1 MNTTVFLFLFLCS
14 SGNTSDH
21 FRLLPEDNGG
31 EFTILGKAHDPWKQF
46 QGQFAEL
53 LALLDQYARKYYC
66 LRLPKEAYNRL
77 NYKLLKWQDNIHQLD
92 QHEREKADQLRKM
105 LYQKASSAGI
115 RLSSMFE

>member
-14 SGNTSDH
+14 SGI
-21 FRLLPEDNGG
+21 LLII
-31 EFTILGKAHDPWKQF
+31 FVFFLRITAATYLLGKANDPWKQF
-46 QGQFAEL
+46 QAQSAEL
-53 LALLDQYARKYYC
+53 LALVDQYTRKYYC

-77 NYKLLKWQDNIHQLD
+77 NYKLLKWQDNIHHLD